1 MKLIAAVDKNWAI
14 GKDNDLLFSIK
25 EDMQFF
31 RSTTLNKVVVMGRKT
46 LESFPGSK
54 PLKNRV
60 NIVLSRDKTLKIEGA
75 ACVASLEE
83 LFEELKKYD
92 TDDVFVIGGEAVYN
106 LLVPYC
112 DTAYITEIDSEKD
125 ADRFLTNI
133 SKLDDWRLAESSDIK
148 EDNGL
153 KFVFNT
159 YVKK

>member
-14 GKDNDLLFSIK
+14 GKDNDLLFNIK

-31 RSTTLNKVVVMGRKT
+31 RSTTLNKIVVMGRKT

-60 NIVLSRDKTLKIEGA
+60 NIVLSRDKNLKIEGA
-75 ACVASLEE
+75 TCVASLDE
-83 LFEELKKYD
+83 LFDELEKYN

-106 LLVPYC
+106 MLIEYC
-112 DTAYITEIDSEKD
+112 DTAYITEIDSERD
-125 ADRFLTNI
+125 ADKFITNI
-133 SKLDDWRLAESSDIK
+133 SNLDDWYLKESSDIK
-148 EDNGL
+148 EDNGI

-159 YVKK
+159 YAKK